1 MFNTNSY
8 IKASLLRLFCF
19 VDYNMKKIIYILVI
33 SFLVSQN
40 TNNQEL
46 KNNQTTGYY
55 LYKLYI
61 DESNNITLD
70 NLKYVDMKLKQ
81 SQLNRDIH
89 HPIIFKIK
97 NIGGDIL
104 YENKFLNPKLIYYEN
119 ILNEN
124 PSKTIIELNNTF
136 FTLKTPVFQDA
147 SKIEFYQ
154 LIIENH
160 NRTISKI
167 SEIIIDVK

>member
-40 TNNQEL
+40 TNNQEF
-46 KNNQTTGYY
+46 KNNQITGYY

-104 YENKFLNPKLIYYEN
+104 YENKFLNRYY
-119 ILNEN
+119 
-124 PSKTIIELNNTF
+124 F
-136 FTLKTPVFQDA
+136 
-147 SKIEFYQ
+147 
-154 LIIENH
+154 
-160 NRTISKI
+160 
-167 SEIIIDVK
+167 